1 MKNSLQSPETVRS
14 GRHANFFII
23 ENAFIDDWA
32 GVLGSISIAVY
43 CCLWRHADRA
53 DSTFIGTPKL
63 AEKLK
68 LSPRAMQRAIKTLAD
83 HKLIR
88 IDRTTRPVGRT
99 VFHMLPVPSPAKGLS
114 PMPLFDSVLAQSETN
129 GRRKAG
135 DCTGAKVGESDRG
148 QATAQARAGDCTGAD
163 LLMEQD
169 TLNKTKILKPSPD
182 GAGEKPTS
190 NPSRSKV
197 RGRGKSLS
205 KSSHRSGESST
216 DRGKENSAG
225 APAAKPSSPPGELI
239 VIPPASSP
247 SKETRHAP
255 VERFIKSTYQEAND
269 GVDCAWNGRAG
280 KALKDFLTEH
290 ASSSWP
296 IEKITQCVANRF
308 KSDGVSVSADP
319 HSWISDLASFLQ
331 GPKDRFG
338 KTRAEFAAAP
348 KTKAPR
354 AVVNLPPLIAQPDK
368 VKALARWKEPISPT
382 VSDDESLGFL
392 EEPLAIGRT
401 Q

>member
-1 MKNSLQSPETVRS
+1 MKETLQSSEIVRS
-14 GRHANFFII
+14 GRRANFFII
-23 ENAFIDDWA
+23 ENAFIDDWSGA
-32 GVLGSISIAVY
+32 LGPISIAVY
-43 CCLWRHADRA
+43 CCLWRHADKV

-68 LSPRAMQRAIKTLAD
+68 LSTRAMQRAIKTLAD

-88 IDRTTRPVGRT
+88 IDRTTRPVRRT

-114 PMPLFDSVLAQSETN
+114 PMPLFDSVLAQSATN

-135 DCTGAKVGESDRG
+135 DCTGAKVGEGDGG

-169 TLNKTKILKPSPD
+169 PLNKTKTLKPSPD
-182 GAGEKPTS
+182 GVAKKPTS
-190 NPSRSKV
+190 TRSRSRV
-197 RGRGKSLS
+197 RSRGKSLS
-205 KSSHRSGESST
+205 KSSSRSGESLT

-225 APAAKPSSPPGELI
+225 ALAAKLSSPGELI
-239 VIPPASSP
+239 LISPASSP
-247 SKETRHAP
+247 PKESRHAP
-255 VERFIKSTYQEAND
+255 VERFIKSTYQEAN
-269 GVDCAWNGRAG
+269 GGMDCAWNGRGG
-280 KALKDFLTEH
+280 KALKDFLAEH
-290 ASSSWP
+290 SSSSWP

-308 KSDGVSVSADP
+308 KSDGVSLSADP

-338 KTRAEFAAAP
+338 KTKVELAAAAP

-354 AVVNLPPLIAQPDK
+354 PVETIPPPVAQPDK
-368 VKALARWKEPISPT
+368 MKALARWKEPISPT